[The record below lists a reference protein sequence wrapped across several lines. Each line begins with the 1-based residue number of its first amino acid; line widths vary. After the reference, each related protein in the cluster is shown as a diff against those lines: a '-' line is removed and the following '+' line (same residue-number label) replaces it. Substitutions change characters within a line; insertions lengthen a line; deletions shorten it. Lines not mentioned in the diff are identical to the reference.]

1 MDVDVAMVGEEEVSL
16 LLEEVVEVVE
26 KLTMAAAEELTM
38 AAEEALPE
46 EEVTLGIIWL
56 RCKDATTSIVIVLTK
71 FSGFSQDS
79 PCCVGK

>member
-16 LLEEVVEVVE
+16 LLEEVVEVV
-26 KLTMAAAEELTM
+26 LLEEVVEVVEQLTM

-71 FSGFSQDS
+71 F
-79 PCCVGK
+79 